1 MMPIG
6 AKGSPNGPNGTEA
19 GFNNTDANGNPIDP
33 IANQVV
39 DFGWEYVFHCH
50 ILSHEEMDMMRP
62 FTVHVA
68 RALPDAPV
76 LSFTRGSVIL
86 NWTDGTPVS
95 YTNLATWGTSKA
107 EVGYRIERA
116 EDTNGVAGPYTEIA
130 NAPAN
135 TITYT
140 DHPPDPTLTYDY
152 RVTASNA
159 AGNSPSNVITVEGL
173 PKAPTALTAE
183 VQPVATLPA
192 GAQVALNW
200 IDNAGNATSV
210 VVERATGAGAFS
222 LLATLAP
229 VDASYTDPTVMP
241 GAYSYRV
248 RALNGAGPSAYAG
261 PVSVN
266 VPQPASTTAV
276 LSNANPSSV
285 GDTVTFTATVSS
297 GQAAGIPSGTVAFTA
312 NGATTSVALD
322 AAGVAT
328 LTTSGLPAGA
338 STITADYSGDAV
350 FKPSTGTLIQ
360 TVNKAATTIVVVSNL
375 NPSTLGAAVTFTA
388 TVSPLTATGTVD
400 FTIDG
405 ALRANATLVAGQAT
419 YTTSAL
425 TVRAHAVVATYGGA
439 AAYLGSNAPTLTQTV
454 GPVLRAT
461 ATVVASNRNPSASLG
476 QNITFTATVRP
487 LTGTGTPT
495 GTVRFNIDG
504 ANVGGTLTLN
514 AQGRATYSTATLQAG
529 SHSVIATYG
538 GSATFAGGGSAA
550 LTQVVNQAASA
561 IVVATNHNP
570 ALFGQTV
577 TFTARVTPAAAIGT
591 VQFTLDGADIGGPVA
606 LDATGRARLVMT
618 SLSVGAHTVSAAYAG
633 SINYRASTSASLT
646 QTVNKAAT
654 RTIVTTSGSPAARG
668 ATVVLTAT
676 LAAVLPGAGVPSGT
690 VQFRLDGVAVGA
702 PAALNSSGQA
712 AFATSSLTV
721 GRHTVAAAYSGD
733 GNFNASTS
741 GNITQRIR

>member
-1 MMPIG
+1 M
-6 AKGSPNGPNGTEA
+6 
-19 GFNNTDANGNPIDP
+19 
-33 IANQVV
+33 

-86 NWTDGTPVS
+86 NWTDGTPVD
-95 YTNLATWGTSKA
+95 YTNLATWGTPKA
-107 EVGYRIERA
+107 EVNYRIERA
-116 EDTNGVAGPYTEIA
+116 EDTNGIAGPYTKIA

-140 DHPPDPTLTYDY
+140 DHPPDATLTYDY

-159 AGNSPSNVITVEGL
+159 AGDSPSNVITVEGL
-173 PKAPTALTAE
+173 PKAPSALTAD

-200 IDNAGNATSV
+200 INNAGNATSV

-222 LLATLAP
+222 VLATLAP
-229 VDASYTDPTVMP
+229 IDTSYIDPTVMA

-248 RALNGAGPSAYAG
+248 SALNAAGASAYAG
-261 PVSVN
+261 PVSVT
-266 VPQPASTTAV
+266 VPKPASTTVV
-276 LSNANPSSV
+276 LSNPNPSSV
-285 GDTVTFTATVSS
+285 GDMVTFTATV
-297 GQAAGIPSGTVAFTA
+297 
-312 NGATTSVALD
+312 
-322 AAGVAT
+322 
-328 LTTSGLPAGA
+328 
-338 STITADYSGDAV
+338 
-350 FKPSTGTLIQ
+350 
-360 TVNKAATTIVVVSNL
+360 
-375 NPSTLGAAVTFTA
+375 
-388 TVSPLTATGTVD
+388 
-400 FTIDG
+400 
-405 ALRANATLVAGQAT
+405 
-419 YTTSAL
+419 TSAL
-425 TVRAHAVVATYGGA
+425 ATAIAERNGHVHGQRRTHLSGTRRRRRGDLHHERASGRRFHNHGRLQRRCGLQAQHGLADPDGQQGRHDHRRGQQPQPVDPRRRRDLHRHGQPADGDRNGRFHNRRRHCSPTRRSWQDRRPTRPPPWRSAHTRSSPPTAGA
-439 AAYLGSNAPTLTQTV
+439 AAYLGSNTPTLTQTV
-454 GPVLRAT
+454 GPFLRAT
-461 ATVVASNRNPSASLG
+461 AIVVTSNRNPSANLG
-476 QNITFTATVRP
+476 QSITFTATVRP
-487 LTGTGTPT
+487 LSGTGTPT

-550 LTQVVNQAASA
+550 LTQVVNQAAST

-577 TFTARVTPAAAIGT
+577 TFTARVTPAAASGT

-606 LDATGRARLVMT
+606 LDATGRARLVMS

-633 SINYRASTSASLT
+633 SVNYRASTSASLT
-646 QTVNKAAT
+646 QTVNKAAS
-654 RTIVTTSGSPAARG
+654 RTVVTTSGSPAAQG
-668 ATVVLTAT
+668 TTVVFTAA

-702 PAALNSSGQA
+702 PAALNASGQA
-712 AFATSSLTV
+712 AFATSSLPI
-721 GRHTVAAAYSGD
+721 GRHTVAAAYTGD
-733 GNFNASTS
+733 GNFNTSTS